1 MLDRG
6 PGIPEA
12 ELQRVLEPFYRLDPA
27 RARHT
32 GGCGLGLSIAG
43 AMARLNNGD
52 LALFNRE
59 GGGLCARLL
68 LRA

>member
-1 MLDRG
+1 MANTRRLATTYTDDT
-6 PGIPEA
+6 
-12 ELQRVLEPFYRLDPA
+12 LRLDPA